1 MQWFWDFLKE
11 NVHVVGWSGLLLLVG
26 RLSWHAGTA
35 FKGFQEDREKSREA
49 AKTIEMVAT
58 NHLPHIQKASEEIL
72 EEIKGL
78 RRDLIQVLINKK

>member
-1 MQWFWDFLKE
+1 MNHFFTFLA
-11 NVHVVGWSGLLLLVG
+11 NNFHVVGWSGLLLLVG

-58 NHLPHIQKASEEIL
+58 NHLPHIQKCSEDIL